1 MSSYKLALVPR
12 IGYKSTVRVKE
23 TGHIT
28 EIMYSEKSACKGCAI
43 KKLSGEQYVLVDTGE
58 VKDFSHTRSRADD
71 LKSISRSLAMGRDLI
86 NTNVSDVSRCRW
98 VTLTYAENMTDCSR
112 LYSDTQRFVRGMR
125 KVFGSF
131 EYITAAE
138 PQGRGAWHQHMI
150 MIFPST
156 APYLENSVVA
166 SIWRQGFVNIQA
178 LNDIDNIGAYLSA
191 YLGDVEVNEPVN
203 NGGIPSGLPV
213 KETDTGKK
221 YIKGARMYM
230 YPPQFHIFRW
240 SKGIKKPV
248 VSSMSYLEAK
258 EKVRGATQTFSK
270 GLLIADD
277 QSGFSN
283 TLIYEYYNDSSKKS
297 Q

>member
-1 MSSYKLALVPR
+1 MSFYKLALVPR

-28 EIMYSEKSACKGCAI
+28 EIMYSQKSACNGCAI
-43 KKLSGEQYVLVDTGE
+43 KKLSGEQYVVVDSGE
-58 VKDFSHTRSRADD
+58 VKDFSHNKSRADD
-71 LKSISRSLAMGRDLI
+71 LKSVSRSLAMGRDLI
-86 NTNVSDVSRCRW
+86 NTNVTDVSRCRW
-98 VTLTYAENMTDCSR
+98 VTLTYAENMTDSKR
-112 LYSDTQRFVRGMR
+112 LLTDTRVFVRDMR
-125 KVFGSF
+125 KQFGRF

-150 MIFPST
+150 MIFPSV

-166 SIWRQGFVNIQA
+166 SIWKQGFVNIQA

-191 YLGDVEVNEPVN
+191 YLGDVEVNESVN
-203 NGGIPSGLPV
+203 NRDIPPGLSV
-213 KETDTGKK
+213 KETDSGKRFV
-221 YIKGARMYM
+221 KGARLYM

-248 VSSMSYLEAK
+248 VSSMSYFEAK

-270 GLLIADD
+270 GLLFSDD